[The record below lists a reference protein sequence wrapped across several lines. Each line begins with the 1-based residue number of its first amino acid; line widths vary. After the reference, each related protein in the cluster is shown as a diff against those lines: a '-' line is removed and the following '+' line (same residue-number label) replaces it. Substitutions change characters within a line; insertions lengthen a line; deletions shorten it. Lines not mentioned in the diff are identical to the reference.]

1 MAGKDSGERLWP
13 FPMDPDFDTAL
24 KSSVADVLQCTVS
37 SEADHILAAVFL
49 KKFVH
54 KDINWVHLDLSPAAK
69 SGAKSFAAL
78 HLLLPNILSHTVM
91 TIKTGK
97 TVFKPCVHVRV
108 RVRGRWPSR
117 RTRACHDRGNGIRC
131 SCHHVSRS

>member
-1 MAGKDSGERLWP
+1 VAGKDSGERLWP

-69 SGAKSFAAL
+69 SGAKVSLLTTSSQTYSNDDQGTQDSINAL
-78 HLLLPNILSHTVM
+78 
-91 TIKTGK
+91 
-97 TVFKPCVHVRV
+97 CACACACA
-108 RVRGRWPSR
+108 
-117 RTRACHDRGNGIRC
+117 RALAKQAD
-131 SCHHVSRS
+131 